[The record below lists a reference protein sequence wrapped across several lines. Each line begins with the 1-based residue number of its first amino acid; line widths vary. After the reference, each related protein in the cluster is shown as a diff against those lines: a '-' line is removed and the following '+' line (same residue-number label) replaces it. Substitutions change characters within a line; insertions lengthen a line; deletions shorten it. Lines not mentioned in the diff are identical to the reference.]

1 MVSWDINGVAGWS
14 AGIDNSDSDKFKI
27 SSNWNDLANNTRVTI
42 QHSDGFI
49 GIGKSNPATA
59 LDVNGTV
66 TATSFSGS
74 FNGSITG
81 NSATSTLAGKA
92 STLASGGADGSGMTF
107 NWVGKG
113 GTPAWL
119 WGGDGIANMY
129 VYTPGNLS
137 VGYATSAGTAGTAT
151 TAGSATTAGTASS
164 AFYASRAAEGPVNGT
179 FTQNHTANVSKIFV
193 GGFGTNKA
201 YGIHCQRAANE
212 NAAALH
218 FTKENGTKVGSIVL
232 DTANSTN
239 YNTTSDYRLKEDYK
253 PIVNPLETI
262 RSLNPINFKWIDN
275 DSRIDGFIAHEVQE
289 VVYNAV
295 TGDKDEVD
303 SDGNPVY
310 QQMDVSKLI
319 PLLTAALQEQQK
331 MIDSLVKEVNDLKN
345 VVR

>member
-1 MVSWDINGVAGWS
+1 MPQGYAAATLSSCSKDYPLLTCRTINYLVGDWGF
-14 AGIDNSDSDKFKI
+14 GIDAAADPTGKLGVFDASKATPGTGLLYYGIAGTCGDTTSISVTINPLDKAKIKTPPSFCNSD
-27 SSNWNDLANNTRVTI
+27 
-42 QHSDGFI
+42 
-49 GIGKSNPATA
+49 P
-59 LDVNGTV
+59 
-66 TATSFSGS
+66 
-74 FNGSITG
+74 IT
-81 NSATSTLAGKA
+81 TLA
-92 STLASGGADGSGMTF
+92 
-107 NWVGKG
+107 
-113 GTPAWL
+113 
-119 WGGDGIANMY
+119 
-129 VYTPGNLS
+129 
-137 VGYATSAGTAGTAT
+137 
-151 TAGSATTAGTASS
+151 
-164 AFYASRAAEGPVNGT
+164 
-179 FTQNHTANVSKIFV
+179 
-193 GGFGTNKA
+193 
-201 YGIHCQRAANE
+201 
-212 NAAALH
+212 
-218 FTKENGTKVGSIVL
+218 L